1 MSATKGR
8 FSNHVIGAT
17 PMTQKLQ
24 RPAALTGWRGAVLFA
39 CGLMIC
45 CWLAQMLA
53 AHNAPLAA
61 LAADF
66 TPAMQS
72 GEDASWLRHLF
83 GARPEAVIAQDTWYW
98 RVLVITL
105 RLLLAAVLAA
115 ALALRPR
122 KDLLVLQRNPFVAQ
136 TQILVAIVGAAM
148 MMVVADS
155 VARAFGIFAAASLVR
170 FRTNIRDP
178 KEITVLLI
186 CLALGLA
193 AGVGRLE
200 ISITLT
206 LFVLVTLWL
215 LERFEPEQVA
225 RAMEVKV
232 KTRDVERTDEILKK
246 VFRKHRLSAELR
258 KLDREDEEN
267 PLGTILYFVSVSP
280 MISTDQ
286 LSKEIF
292 AADADAVDSIEW
304 EQKRSGSY
312 IYR

>member
-1 MSATKGR
+1 M
-8 FSNHVIGAT
+8 
-17 PMTQKLQ
+17 LQ
-24 RPAALTGWRGAVLFA
+24 HLHRPAALTGRRGASLLA
-39 CGLMIC
+39 LGLMIC
-45 CWLAQMLA
+45 CWLAQPMLA
-53 AHNAPLAA
+53 QTTASHSAPVTATAPLFA
-61 LAADF
+61 
-66 TPAMQS
+66 PAMQS
-72 GEDASWLRHLF
+72 DSDASLLRRLF
-83 GARPEAVIAQDTWYW
+83 GTRPETVVAEDSWYW
-98 RVLVITL
+98 RALVITV
-105 RLLLAAVLAA
+105 RFMLAALLAA

-155 VARAFGIFAAASLVR
+155 MARAFGIFAAASLVR

-206 LFVLVTLWL
+206 LFVLLTLWV

-246 VFRKHRLSAELR
+246 VFRRHRLNAELR
-258 KLDREDEEN
+258 KLDREDEKN
-267 PLGTILYFVSVSP
+267 PLGTVLYFVSVSP
-280 MISTDQ
+280 IISTDQ

-312 IYR
+312 LYR